1 MRRLVVLVGVLVFVD
16 TMLYAALTPLL
27 PHFAHQFHLSKASA
41 GLLVASYAA
50 GALIGGLP
58 GGLLAARLGPRRAVL
73 IGLTLM
79 GLSSLGFAFAGGYG
93 ELFAARLLQGAGS
106 AFTWAG
112 SFSWL
117 LALAPAERR
126 GTMIGNA
133 MGAAVFGA
141 LFGPVVGAGAVAVGR
156 DMVFSLLAVLAI
168 VLGAMTLR
176 LQTVAGEP
184 ARTAMIPPALTNRD
198 FARGLSLL
206 GLAAVLSGVLSV
218 LGSLHLARLGWGAGA
233 IGAVWLVGAAIEGV
247 QSPAVGRLSDRLGPL
262 RPARAGLL
270 ASVILS
276 LCLAIEPGAVL
287 YAPLVVVASV
297 AYGVLFTP
305 AFALIADGAEQVG
318 LAQAMAFGMMNA
330 AWAVGAMLGP
340 AAAGVI
346 ADQTGDWIPFVLAAL
361 MCAASLAV
369 TRERSAADADAA
381 AAGA

>member
-27 PHFAHQFHLSKASA
+27 PHFAHQFHLSKAAA
-41 GLLVASYAA
+41 GMLVASYAG

-58 GGLLAARLGPRRAVL
+58 GGLLAARLGPRRGVL

-79 GLSSLGFAFAGGYG
+79 GLSSVGFAFAGDYDQ
-93 ELFAARLLQGAGS
+93 LFAARLLQGAGS
-106 AFTWAG
+106 AFTWSGA
-112 SFSWL
+112 FSWL
-117 LALAPAERR
+117 LAVAPPARR
-126 GTMIGNA
+126 GAMIGNA

-141 LFGPVVGAGAVAVGR
+141 LFGPVVGAAAVAIGR
-156 DMVFSLLAVLAI
+156 GTLFSLLAALSI

-184 ARTAMIPPALTNRD
+184 ARAAMIPPALGNRD
-198 FARGLSLL
+198 FARGLGLL
-206 GLAAVLSGVLSV
+206 GLAALLSGVLSV

-247 QSPAVGRLSDRLGPL
+247 QSPAVGRLSDRSGPL
-262 RPARAGLL
+262 RPVRAGLA
-270 ASVILS
+270 ASAVLS
-276 LCLAIEPGAVL
+276 LALAIEPGAAL
-287 YAPLVVVASV
+287 YAPLVVVASA
-297 AYGVLFTP
+297 AYGLLFTP

-330 AWAVGAMLGP
+330 AWAVGALLGP
-340 AAAGVI
+340 AAAGAI
-346 ADQTGDWIPFVLAAL
+346 AGATGDWIPFVLAGL
-361 MCAASLAV
+361 LCAVTLAA
-369 TRERSAADADAA
+369 TRERPAADAA